1 MTTTSVETELTELRR
16 VLRDVEGWLT
26 DEEAE
31 TLFALARDCTGKGAI
46 VELGSWKGRSTICLG
61 LGSKAGPQ
69 APVYAVDRP
78 RGEIYEAFE
87 RNIRRGGIEDVV
99 RPVNSSSED
108 AARDFDEPIELLFI
122 DASHKYDLVQLDWNL
137 WVPKL
142 VDGGVLAMH
151 DTTWFDGP
159 KRVAEERMYRST
171 GFKDVRFVF
180 SSTTVGT
187 KVNANTRVE
196 RARNRYSLLVKN
208 GFELAAKARGRIPKP
223 VEAAGRKILRTI
235 Q

>member
-1 MTTTSVETELTELRR
+1 MTATALDTGLVELRR
-16 VLRDVEGWLT
+16 LLRDVEGWLT
-26 DEEAE
+26 EEEAE
-31 TLFALARDCTGKGAI
+31 TLFMLARARSGKGVI

-61 LGSKAGPQ
+61 LGSKAGPEV
-69 APVYAVDRP
+69 PVYAVDRP
-78 RGEIYEAFE
+78 RGEIYEDFE
-87 RNIRRGGIEDVV
+87 RNIRRAGVEDVV
-99 RPVNSSSED
+99 RPVNSSSQD

-171 GFKDVRFVF
+171 AFKDVRFVF

-187 KVNANTRVE
+187 KVAANTRGD

-223 VEAAGRKILRTI
+223 VEAAGRRILRAI